1 MNIVVT
7 GGAGFIGSH
16 VAEAYLAAGHAV
28 WVVDNL
34 ATGKRDN
41 VPAGARF
48 VHADIN
54 DEAVRRLLSDER
66 IEAVNHHAAQMDVRR
81 SVADPLFDARSNVL
95 GLLNLLEGARE
106 AGCRTFV
113 FASSGGT
120 VYGELT
126 AFPAT
131 EEHSTHPISPYGI
144 SKLAG
149 EHYLDFY
156 RLEYGLRTVSL
167 RYANVYGPRQDP
179 HGEAGVVA
187 IFSQALLDGQPITIN
202 GDGTQT
208 RDYVFV
214 ADVVRAN
221 LAALTTDV
229 HGPFNVG
236 TGVETD
242 VNALAAHLQRLTG
255 ATDRA
260 RHGPAKPGEPRRS
273 VLDCG
278 RAARMLGWTPAGA
291 LEDGLETTVVFFRG

>member
-1 MNIVVT
+1 MNIAVT

-16 VAEAYLAAGHAV
+16 VAEAYLAAGHTV

-81 SVADPLFDARSNVL
+81 SVADPLFDARSNIL

-236 TGVETD
+236 TGIETD

-278 RAARMLGWTPAGA
+278 RAARMLGWMPAGA
-291 LEDGLETTVVFFRG
+291 LADGLEATVTFFRG

>member
-7 GGAGFIGSH
+7 GVAGFIGSH
-16 VAEAYLAAGHAV
+16 VAEAYLAAGHTV

-120 VYGELT
+120 VYGELI

-221 LAALTTDV
+221 LAALATDV
-229 HGPFNVG
+229 HGSFNVG

-255 ATDRA
+255 ATDCA

-278 RAARMLGWTPAGA
+278 RAARMLDWMPAGA
-291 LEDGLETTVVFFRG
+291 LEDGLETTVAFFRG

>member
-16 VAEAYLAAGHAV
+16 VAEAYLAAGHTV
-28 WVVDNL
+28 WVMDNL

-48 VHADIN
+48 VRADIN
-54 DEAVRRLLSDER
+54 DEAVRHLLSDER
-66 IEAVNHHAAQMDVRR
+66 IEAVSHHAAQMDVRR

-221 LAALTTDV
+221 LAALATDV
-229 HGPFNVG
+229 YGPFNVG

-278 RAARMLGWTPAGA
+278 RAARMLGWMPAGA
-291 LEDGLETTVVFFRG
+291 LEDGLEATVAFFRE

>member
-16 VAEAYLAAGHAV
+16 VAEAYLAAGHTV

-48 VHADIN
+48 VHTDIN

-179 HGEAGVVA
+179 HGETGVVA

-260 RHGPAKPGEPRRS
+260 RHGTAKPGEPRRS
-273 VLDCG
+273 VLNCG
-278 RAARMLGWTPAGA
+278 RAARMLGWMPAGA
-291 LEDGLETTVVFFRG
+291 LAEGLETTVAFFRG

>member
-16 VAEAYLAAGHAV
+16 VAEAYLAAGHTV

-48 VHADIN
+48 VRADIN

-66 IEAVNHHAAQMDVRR
+66 IEAINHHAAQMDVRR

-131 EEHSTHPISPYGI
+131 EEHPTHPISPYGI

-187 IFSQALLDGQPITIN
+187 IFSRALLDGQSITIN

-221 LAALTTDV
+221 LAALATDV

-278 RAARMLGWTPAGA
+278 RAARMLGWMPAGA
-291 LEDGLETTVVFFRG
+291 LEDGLETTVAFFRG

>member
-16 VAEAYLAAGHAV
+16 VAEAYLAAGHTV

-48 VHADIN
+48 VRADIN

-81 SVADPLFDARSNVL
+81 SVVDPLFDSRSNVL

-113 FASSGGT
+113 FASSGGS

-131 EEHSTHPISPYGI
+131 EEHPTHPISPYGI

-187 IFSQALLDGQPITIN
+187 IFSRALLDGQSITIN

-221 LAALTTDV
+221 LAALATDV

-260 RHGPAKPGEPRRS
+260 RHGPAKPGEPCRS

-278 RAARMLGWTPAGA
+278 RAARMLGWMPAGA
-291 LEDGLETTVVFFRG
+291 LEDGLETTVAFFRG